1 MVCITSML
9 TIIAVVSEF
18 KRVRKNR
25 VGGGFPQKRIPQNR
39 KMPHNG
45 LLSRRPFFIYP
56 LHSGRKEAF
65 YGVSG
70 KKQRKRRITDG

>member
-39 KMPHNG
+39 KMPRNG

-56 LHSGRKEAF
+56 LHSGHKEAF

-70 KKQRKRRITDG
+70 KKQRKRRNTDG